1 MAVTNLLKTQIDQP
15 VYEWCRFAPFTSS
28 ALSCFTSNPKGTDR
42 YIYAIAGTAFWRYD
56 TISDSWQE
64 LGGPQIAGST
74 VSAMTYDPDGGVI
87 AEPISSTSN
96 TITVGGI
103 LSNSLVGMTIRIV
116 SGTGAGQVR
125 TITSVADPV
134 VASTFV
140 ASAGTTS
147 SVTDATR
154 KWLPNQW
161 KNYSMRV
168 NFGTASGGVRRIL
181 YNDPTV
187 LYFADGNLMPFN
199 NWNVPLVTA
208 PTALGSAGTVESV
221 TLTVDTPW
229 DTLPDSNS
237 RFQIVGGVIWLV
249 SSAGSAS
256 GVWIQAYDII
266 TDTWYT
272 KSSIGH
278 SFNGSY
284 ATDFAIDHMFE
295 SAGTWEA
302 NSPVTSA
309 TYRSL
314 TNSAATMAVDTYA
327 NFAVKILSGPGAGQ
341 VRRIVANTATTLWI
355 CREWDV
361 LPTTSSVFS
370 IVPDYDKIWMI
381 GGGNAYM
388 WQYSIE
394 ADMWATGP
402 MSEFGVARNAIAYPV
417 YTPPTGAVN
426 ILPKY
431 GVNSITRRTNAV
443 TAISIVAAGTGYL
456 VGDLITITNGGGAT
470 AFVTGINAS
479 TGAVTSIQLGDMGT
493 GTATAGTQTTTGGTG
508 SGLTV
513 SNTLGN
519 CGTVALAHNHNFTNG
534 QQVTMIG
541 FTTSDSW
548 NSTFTITCSNSS
560 TFTIINNTA
569 TANAVYANSHTTT
582 NLIDVAF
589 VLSSGLTYF
598 AQWRMMN
605 IISNGVNPSAIGSR
619 DPYLA
624 ANPGT
629 TTVTWTFLIAAGTP
643 VNGLSRYILIDP
655 RSFGTVVVNQPS
667 SGKDSIGWVDSA
679 TSTTLVDSTKSW
691 NRSQWLNC
699 RLRITSGNAVG
710 SYSILS
716 TNVDGSTLS
725 IGGWQGPIPDSTCK
739 YEIMDVFGRGGAGGV
754 AGTYQNTNTVLPVN
768 ALAGKRI
775 KFLGGTGLYGT
786 DYSITSNTTTTLTTS
801 GGQATDSST
810 FYCVFDVP
818 AKATGIIIHW
828 LYGLTDT
835 TKRCR
840 KMIVFR
846 GGASS
851 LYDIYDI
858 TTNRWELAPAMVPT
872 LGTTFT
878 GGSMSC
884 YDGGDNLYLTKE
896 ATGRVYRLNLADR
909 SMVACTTTPYA
920 HGTAVIGNRM
930 EIIRTADNLRY
941 LYIMR
946 HSGSEMW
953 RTLVF
958 W

>member
-1 MAVTNLLKTQIDQP
+1 MAVTNLLKNQIDQP
-15 VYEWCRFAPFTSS
+15 VYEWCRFAPFTAS
-28 ALSCFTSNPKGTDR
+28 ALAAFTSNPKGTDR
-42 YIYAIAGTAFWRYD
+42 YIYAIAGTGFWRYD

-64 LGGPQIAGST
+64 LGGPQIAGT
-74 VSAMTYDPDGGVI
+74 VVSAMSYDPDGGVI

-147 SVTDATR
+147 SVTDSTR

-208 PTALGSAGTVESV
+208 PAALGSAGTVESV
-221 TLTVDTPW
+221 TLTVNTPW
-229 DTLPDSNS
+229 DTLPDTNS
-237 RFQIVGGVIWLV
+237 RFQIMGGVIWLV
-249 SSAGSAS
+249 SSAGSGS

-278 SFNGSY
+278 FFNGSY
-284 ATDFAIDHMFE
+284 NTDFAIEHMFE

-327 NFAVKILSGPGAGQ
+327 NFAVKILSGQGAGQ
-341 VRRIVANTATTLWI
+341 VRRIVANTATTLWVN
-355 CREWDV
+355 REWDV

-381 GGGNAYM
+381 GGANAYM

-394 ADMWATGP
+394 ADMWATAH
-402 MSEFGVARNAIAYPV
+402 MAEFGVARSAMVYPV

-426 ILPKY
+426 VLPKY
-431 GVNSITRRTNAV
+431 GLTSITRRTNAV
-443 TAISIVAAGTGYL
+443 TAISIVAAGTGYT

-470 AFVTGINAS
+470 AFVTGINVS

-493 GTATAGTQTTTGGTG
+493 GTATAGTQATTGGTG
-508 SGLTV
+508 TGLTV
-513 SNTLGN
+513 SNTIGT
-519 CGTVALAHNHNFTNG
+519 CGTVALAHSHNFVNG
-534 QQVTMIG
+534 QQITIVGTAITD
-541 FTTSDSW
+541 FW
-548 NSTFTITCSNSS
+548 NGTFTVTCSNSS
-560 TFTIINNTA
+560 TFTVSNSGVTGNA
-569 TANAVYANSHTTT
+569 TFQNAQSASA
-582 NLIDVAF
+582 LIDVAY
-589 VLSSGLTYF
+589 T
-598 AQWRMMN
+598 QN
-605 IISNGVNPSAIGSR
+605 IANVWQCLYRLLNVISNGVNPTLVTCRDVLTCSTGSTSGAWN
-619 DPYLA
+619 YTLSGSTA
-624 ANPGT
+624 T
-629 TTVTWTFLIAAGTP
+629 S
-643 VNGLSRYILIDP
+643 GLSRYVLIEP
-655 RSFGTVVVNQPS
+655 NNFGFATTNFLP
-667 SGKDSIGWVDSA
+667 GKMATGWASSA
-679 TSTTLVDSTKSW
+679 TATSLVDSTKSW
-691 NRSQWLNC
+691 DRNQWVGC
-699 RLRITSGNAVG
+699 RMRITSGTA
-710 SYSILS
+710 L
-716 TNVDGSTLS
+716 GSTGTITAS
-725 IGGWQGPIPDSTCK
+725 GATSVTVSSWGTTFIPDSTSK
-739 YEIMDVFGRGGAGGV
+739 YEIQDTCGICTTSNA
-754 AGTYQNTNTVLPVN
+754 AGTVTDTRKNWPINS
-768 ALAGKRI
+768 LAGKRI
-775 KFLGGTGLYGT
+775 KFVSGTAMYGT
-786 DYSITSNTTTTLTTS
+786 DYSITSNTATALVTS
-801 GGQATDSST
+801 GGQATDTTTGYSI
-810 FYCVFDVP
+810 VDVP
-818 AKATGIIIHW
+818 VKATGMVIHW

-858 TTNRWELAPAMVPT
+858 NTNKWELAPAMVPT
-872 LGTTFT
+872 LSTTFT

-920 HGTAVIGNRM
+920 HGTATIGNRM
-930 EIIRTADNLRY
+930 EIIKTTDGLRY

>member
-1 MAVTNLLKTQIDQP
+1 MAVTNLLKNQIDQP

-28 ALSCFTSNPKGTDR
+28 ALSAFTSNPKGTDR
-42 YIYAIAGTAFWRYD
+42 FIYAIAGTAFWRYD

-64 LGGPQIAGST
+64 LGGPQIAGSI
-74 VSAMTYDPDGGVI
+74 VSAMSYDPDGGVI

-134 VASTFV
+134 VAASFV

-181 YNDPTV
+181 YNDQTV

-284 ATDFAIDHMFE
+284 NTDFAIEHMFE

-309 TYRSL
+309 TSRSL

-341 VRRIVANTATTLWI
+341 VRRIVANSATTLWI

-402 MSEFGVARNAIAYPV
+402 MSDFSIARSAMCRLV
-417 YTPPTGAVN
+417 YTPPTGMVN
-426 ILPKY
+426 IQPKY
-431 GVNSITRRTNAV
+431 GLSSITRYLNGV
-443 TAISIVAAGTGYL
+443 YSSSVASGGTGYT
-456 VGDLITITNGGGAT
+456 VGDVVLLTNGGGAS
-470 AFVTGINAS
+470 AVVTGINTT
-479 TGAVTSIQLGDMGT
+479 TGAVTSVQLLTSGT
-493 GTATAGTQTTTGGTG
+493 GGASSGTFGTSSGTG
-508 SGLTV
+508 SGLTLT
-513 SNTLGN
+513 NAA
-519 CGTVALAHNHNFTNG
+519 GTVGLVTLAHNHTYVVG
-534 QQVTMIG
+534 QQVTIYG
-541 FTTSDSW
+541 TSLADSW
-548 NSTFTITCSNSS
+548 NNTFTVVSCPSSSSFYIYGSATGSTTSNAS
-560 TFTIINNTA
+560 FQ
-569 TANAVYANSHTTT
+569 NSQSAF
-582 NLIDVAF
+582 NLIDVGF
-589 VLSSGLTYF
+589 VQQVTNSSF
-598 AQWRMMN
+598 ATGRYLN
-605 IISNGVNPSAIGSR
+605 IISNGVNPSAVACRQIVVCNTG
-619 DPYLA
+619 Y
-624 ANPGT
+624 N
-629 TTVTWTFLIAAGTP
+629 VTWPTSFSSGTP
-643 VNGLSRYILIDP
+643 VNGLSRYIVVD
-655 RSFGTVVVNQPS
+655 SNNFGAATTNFLPS
-667 SGKDSIGWVDSA
+667 KSPIGWV
-679 TSTTLVDSTKSW
+679 TSTTSTTITDSTKSW
-691 NRSQWLNC
+691 DRNQWLGN
-699 RLRITSGNAVG
+699 RIRISSGAGIGFFGVVASNDATT
-710 SYSILS
+710 L
-716 TNVDGSTLS
+716 TLS
-725 IGGWQGPIPDSTCK
+725 SVSGVDSTCK
-739 YEIMDVFGRGGAGGV
+739 YEIQNVCGISSSVNV
-754 AGTYQNTNTVLPVN
+754 AGAFTDTSKNWPVN
-768 ALAGKRI
+768 ILAGKRI
-775 KFLGGTGLYGT
+775 KFIGGTGLYGT
-786 DYSITSNTTTTLTTS
+786 DYPITSNTATTLVTS
-801 GGQATDSST
+801 GGQATDTST
-810 FYCVFDVP
+810 IYAIVDVP
-818 AKATGIIIHW
+818 VKATGMVIHW

-858 TTNRWELAPAMVPT
+858 NTNKWELAPTMVPT

-909 SMVACTTTPYA
+909 SMTACTTTPYA

>member
-1 MAVTNLLKTQIDQP
+1 MAVTNLLKNQIDQP

-28 ALSCFTSNPKGTDR
+28 ALSAFTSNPKGTDR

-134 VASTFV
+134 VAASFV

-208 PTALGSAGTVESV
+208 PAALGSAGTVESV
-221 TLTVDTPW
+221 TLTVNTPW

-237 RFQIVGGVIWLV
+237 RFQIQGGVIWLV
-249 SSAGSAS
+249 SSAASAS
-256 GVWIQAYDII
+256 GVYIQAYDII

-284 ATDFAIDHMFE
+284 ATDFAIEHMFE

-309 TYRSL
+309 TSRSL
-314 TNSAATMAVDTYA
+314 TNSAASMAVDTYA

-361 LPTTSSVFS
+361 LPTTASVFS

-402 MSEFGVARNAIAYPV
+402 MSEFGVARSASCYPA

-426 ILPKY
+426 ILPRY
-431 GVNSITRRTNAV
+431 GVTSITRRTSAV
-443 TAISIVAAGTGYL
+443 TAITINSGGTGYTI
-456 VGDLITITNGGGAT
+456 GDLITLTSSGSAT
-470 AFVTGINAS
+470 AFVTGVDIS

-493 GTATAGTQTTTGGTG
+493 GGATGGVTATTGGTG
-508 SGLTV
+508 TGLTLNASI
-513 SNTLGN
+513 SNT
-519 CGTVALAHNHNFTNG
+519 GTVLLGTNHTFVNG
-534 QQVTMIG
+534 QQVTFYG
-541 FTTSDSW
+541 FGISDLTW
-548 NSTFTITCSNSS
+548 VGTFTVYCSNVSQ
-560 TFTIINNTA
+560 FTIINT
-569 TANAVYANSHTTT
+569 
-582 NLIDVAF
+582 F
-589 VLSSGLTYF
+589 SSGNPTFVYTQSASILVDAGYTSLAFNAF
-598 AQWRMMN
+598 AFYNRILN
-605 IISNGVNPSAIGSR
+605 IISNGVNPSLLRAS
-619 DPYLA
+619 DTLSSSYANSFALNSNA
-624 ANPGT
+624 A
-629 TTVTWTFLIAAGTP
+629 VAAGTP
-643 VNGLSRYILIDP
+643 VSGLSRYLLVDP
-655 RSFGTVVVNQPS
+655 NNFGFASTNYIAS
-667 SGKDSIGWVDSA
+667 KTSTGWVTSA

-691 NRSQWLNC
+691 DKNQWVGC
-699 RLRITSGNAVG
+699 KVRITSGTG
-710 SYSILS
+710 I
-716 TNVDGSTLS
+716 GSTSQIISHTATTLTVAS
-725 IGGWQGPIPDSTCK
+725 WFTNPDSTSK
-739 YEIMDVFGRGGAGGV
+739 YEILDVCGRATTSGV
-754 AGTYQNTNTVLPVN
+754 AGTVTDTNKNWPVN
-768 ALAGKRI
+768 ILAGRRV
-775 KFLGGTGLYGT
+775 KFTGSTGLYGT
-786 DYSITSNTTTTLTTS
+786 DYSITSNTATVLTLS
-801 GGQATDSST
+801 GGQATDLT
-810 FYCVFDVP
+810 TNYAIVDVP
-818 AKATGIIIHW
+818 VKATGMVIHW

-858 TTNRWELAPAMVPT
+858 NTNRWELAPAMVPT

-930 EIIRTADNLRY
+930 EIIKTTDGLRY